1 MSLGVVAGRA
11 CAVNWLAVIF
21 VYFRAQKTCFVHRT
35 QDIGQVRVARCVS
48 TAAESSGMGLVWA

>member
-21 VYFRAQKTCFVHRT
+21 VYFRMQKTCLIHRT
-35 QDIGQVRVARCVS
+35 QDRAQVRVAVS
-48 TAAESSGMGLVWA
+48 TEAESGMGLVWA